1 MATINGN
8 ANNNT
13 LQGDINGV
21 PENDSLFGFG
31 GNDSL
36 FGFGGN
42 DVLDGGTGAD
52 VINGG
57 NGFDSVSYTSS
68 TSAVT
73 VNLGLNS
80 GGGDTLFSIE
90 NVDGSNFDDTLIGD
104 NNGTI
109 GNRLRGFG
117 GGDLLDGFSGQDR
130 LDGGNGSDQIY
141 GGAGDDTL
149 YGGSGGDVLRGEFGT
164 DTFLFRNVSDS
175 RGSAS
180 DSITDFESL
189 DNDVIDLQE
198 IDANTGSGGNQA
210 FSFIGANGFSGH
222 AGELRFQV
230 DGVLTEVQADVNGDR
245 TADLRIV
252 LADPIQLS
260 ADDFLL

>member
-1 MATINGN
+1 MATINGD

-21 PENDSLFGFG
+21 PENDTINGLSGNDTLFG
-31 GNDSL
+31 NS
-36 FGFGGN
+36 GN

-57 NGFDSVSYTSS
+57 NGFDTASYTSS
-68 TSAVT
+68 TSAVF

-80 GGGDTLFSIE
+80 GGGDTLLSIE
-90 NVDGSNFDDTLIGD
+90 NVDGSNFNDTLIGD

-117 GGDLLDGFSGQDR
+117 GGDVLDGFSGQDR

-149 YGGSGGDVLRGEFGT
+149 FGGSGGDVLRGEFGS
-164 DTFLFRNVSDS
+164 DTFLYKNVSDS

-180 DSITDFESL
+180 DSISDFESL
-189 DNDVIDLQE
+189 DNDVIDLSAM
-198 IDANTGSGGNQA
+198 DANTGAGGNQA
-210 FSFIGANGFSGH
+210 FSFIGTNGFSGH

-230 DGVLTEVQADVNGDR
+230 AGVLTEVQGDVNGDG

-260 ADDFLL
+260 ADDFFL